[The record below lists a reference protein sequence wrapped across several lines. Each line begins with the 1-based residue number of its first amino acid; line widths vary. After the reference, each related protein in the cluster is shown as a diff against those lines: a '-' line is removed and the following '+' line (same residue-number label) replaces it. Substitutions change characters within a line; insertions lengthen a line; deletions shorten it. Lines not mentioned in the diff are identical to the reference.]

1 MGETPLLRLGVLL
14 LLILAGLGI
23 GTELLMRALD
33 PKDSGK
39 DASALAS
46 AKPKH
51 HKRDSTKTAMDSV
64 SALTAAPG
72 AADSVPCRVVSSGIE
87 LPRNLH
93 ESSGAAQSR
102 RDPALLW
109 THDDSGQP
117 VVYAVDSTGA
127 ERARVTV
134 TGATNLNWED
144 IAAAP
149 CPGGSCLYVGDI
161 GDNAARR
168 PNVVVYR
175 VPEPAAGA
183 TATPAADALRATY
196 PDGPQDAE
204 AMFVL
209 PDGGIYI
216 ATKGETGP
224 ATLYRFPQPL
234 RPGATVTLEK
244 VAGISAARLARPE
257 RITGGSASRDGR
269 WIALRTLRSVTL
281 FPTQG
286 GAVQSLAN
294 PRVTDLTALDEPQ
307 GEGVGFG
314 EGGTLF
320 LTSEG
325 GRSKKTSAVMA
336 RLACTLPR

>member
-23 GTELLMRALD
+23 GTELLMRTLD
-33 PKDSGK
+33 PKDSGGDATAQAPK
-39 DASALAS
+39 PKRHKRDSVAAASALA
-46 AKPKH
+46 A
-51 HKRDSTKTAMDSV
+51 TTA
-64 SALTAAPG
+64 P
-72 AADSVPCRVVSSGIE
+72 ADSGGCRVVTSGIA

-93 ESSGAAQSR
+93 ESSGVALGR
-102 RDPALLW
+102 RNPGLLW

-117 VVYAVDSTGA
+117 VIYAVDSAGV

-134 TGATNLNWED
+134 TGATNSNWED
-144 IAAAP
+144 IAEGP
-149 CPGGSCLYVGDI
+149 CPGGNCLYVGDI
-161 GDNAARR
+161 GDNQGRR
-168 PNVVVYR
+168 RSITVYR
-175 VPEPAAGA
+175 VPEPEAAA
-183 TATPAADALRATY
+183 TATPQAEAFSATY

-209 PDGGIYI
+209 PSGAVYV

-224 ATLYRFPQPL
+224 AALYRFPQPL
-234 RPGATVTLEK
+234 RAGSTVTLEK
-244 VAGISAARLARPE
+244 VTGISGARLARPE

-269 WIALRTLRSVTL
+269 WIALRTLRTVTL
-281 FPTQG
+281 YPTQG

-294 PRVTDLTALDEPQ
+294 PRVTDLAALDEPQ

-325 GRSKKTSAVMA
+325 GRSKRTSAVMA
-336 RLACTLPR
+336 RLACTLPG